1 MRRLQPLEPR
11 RRRAELGPARRLRL
25 RRRLAQLRGRAPL
38 LGGELVDPPGR
49 GGLRLVREI

>member
-25 RRRLAQLRGRAPL
+25 RRGLAQLRGRAAL
-38 LGGELVDPPGR
+38 LRGELVDPPG
-49 GGLRLVREI
+49 GGRLRLLREI